1 MNISQLET
9 CIDKYGKDIFAF
21 CCHMTGNRSEAEE
34 LYQDTFLKAMEILP
48 QIDYEN
54 NTKSFLLS
62 VALRLWKN
70 KKRKRAWRM
79 RIAPMVAFDETL
91 LNAPEKAA
99 FTLASVNTH
108 GNTQVFRKAAGMG
121 KGIGHSETVNEVEE
135 FILQKEL
142 NEFIRSKVAG
152 LDEKYR
158 IPIYL
163 YYTEQ
168 LSVEEI
174 GKVLKLPTGTVKT
187 RLHTARKM
195 LKKELEVVIHEK

>member
-34 LYQDTFLKAMEILP
+34 LYQDTFLKAMEILTK
-48 QIDYEN
+48 IDYEN
-54 NTKSFLLS
+54 NPKSFLLS

-70 KKRKRAWRM
+70 KKRKWAWRM
-79 RIAPMVAFDETL
+79 RIAPMVTFNEVLMKTHET
-91 LNAPEKAA
+91 A
-99 FTLASVNTH
+99 FTEVLPEAN
-108 GNTQVFRKAAGMG
+108 GNKHIICKPAGMNVG
-121 KGIGHSETVNEVEE
+121 MGNAEGGNMVEE
-135 FILQKEL
+135 EFLQKEL
-142 NEFIRSKVAG
+142 NEFIQSKVAE

-163 YYTEQ
+163 YYTDQ

-174 GKVLKLPTGTVKT
+174 GKMLKLPTGTVKS
-187 RLHTARKM
+187 RLHKARKM
-195 LKKELEVVIHEK
+195 LKKELEVVMDEI

>member
-48 QIDYEN
+48 KIQYDDN
-54 NTKSFLLS
+54 PKSFLLS

-79 RIAPMVAFDETL
+79 RIAPMVAFEEALTE
-91 LNAPEKAA
+91 AP
-99 FTLASVNTH
+99 V
-108 GNTQVFRKAAGMG
+108 
-121 KGIGHSETVNEVEE
+121 VEE
-135 FILQKEL
+135 VMLQKEQ
-142 NEFIRSKVAG
+142 NEFIRSKVAE
-152 LDEKYR
+152 LEEKYR

-163 YYTEQ
+163 FYAEQ
-168 LSVEEI
+168 LKLEEI
-174 GKVLKLPTGTVKT
+174 AKILKLPVGTVKT

-195 LKKELEVVIHEK
+195 LKKELEVVIDEI